1 MAAEKPHHL
10 TVRAYQVGFGDCFL
24 LTFHYRKLGDRHVL
38 IDCGSTGAPRGF
50 GDITDVAAS
59 ICEETRGKLHAVVAT
74 HRHKDHISGF
84 ARRDDGT
91 GPGDLLRA
99 CNPDVVILPWTE
111 VPDADPDAATML
123 DVHPLPDRS
132 RAFLHSLSDMHAVAA
147 AVVRETERLA
157 ESPLDLE
164 EPSPAEPLDADAAP
178 EAADPETPA
187 DRRPGSS
194 ILKRLAFMGDNNL
207 PNRSA
212 VENLTT
218 MGRRRVYVSCGSRSG
233 LERVLPGVKVRVLG
247 PPTLEQTESIRAQR
261 HRDEDEFWH
270 LQALASRRAANP
282 VAEPLFPDAPVL
294 EGKQRPKWSR
304 WLLRRLRTIRF
315 EQLRE
320 IVRVLDKALNNTS
333 VILLFK
339 AGRQKLLF
347 PGDAQIESWEYALSQ
362 RRYRNLL
369 QDVTFYKVGHHG
381 SLNATP
387 RSLWEGFARRSRRP
401 SSTRLRTV
409 VSTMAGKHGDP
420 RRSTEVPRKTLLEA
434 LEAESTLASTQ
445 KIRSRDEKP
454 FWSVTLEL

>member
-1 MAAEKPHHL
+1 MATEKPHRL
-10 TVRAYQVGFGDCFL
+10 TFRAYQVGFGDCFL

-59 ICEETRGKLHAVVAT
+59 ICEETGGKLHAVVAT

-84 ARRDDGT
+84 TRREDGT
-91 GPGDLLRA
+91 GPGDLLRS

-111 VPDADPDAATML
+111 APDAAPDAL
-123 DVHPLPDRS
+123 AAPPLPDRS
-132 RAFLHSLSDMHAVAA
+132 RAFLHSLADMHAVAGS
-147 AVVRETERLA
+147 VVREAARLA
-157 ESPLDLE
+157 DGPLAVEELVPE
-164 EPSPAEPLDADAAP
+164 EPAEEGGEAETGEHAEPS
-178 EAADPETPA
+178 TG
-187 DRRPGSS
+187 RRRVSPV
-194 ILKRLAFMGDNNL
+194 LKRLAFMGENNL

-212 VENLTT
+212 VENLMT

-247 PPTLEQTESIRAQR
+247 PPTLEQTESIRRQR
-261 HRDEDEFWH
+261 HRDESEFWH

-282 VAEPLFPDAPVL
+282 SAEPLFPEAPVL

-304 WLLRRLRTIRF
+304 WLLRRLRSIRV

-320 IVRVLDKALNNTS
+320 IVRVLDKAMNNTS
-333 VILLFK
+333 VILLFE
-339 AGRQKLLF
+339 AGRQNLLF

-362 RRYRNLL
+362 RRFRNAL

-387 RSLWEGFARRSRRP
+387 KSLWEGFTRKSRRP
-401 SSTRLRTV
+401 LPNRLRTV
-409 VSTMAGKHGDP
+409 VSTMPGKHGDT

-434 LEAESTLASTQ
+434 LETESNLFSTQ
-445 KIRSRDEKP
+445 EIKARDEKP